1 MRQIYHIQTREIYL
15 KSNFPSQFSDIKCLV
30 PQCSGRDENLHI
42 FSCTYLSPQNQV
54 MPESSFVTYHDIFSN
69 NTDLQQIVAKIIFSR
84 LEVRKAYIGPRW
96 FKNKKGLQIDPRQSL
111 NKSVNLGIKG
121 TRKGKRKT
129 KQYQT
134 TKKMTPKQL

>member
-1 MRQIYHIQTREIYL
+1 
-15 KSNFPSQFSDIKCLV
+15 
-30 PQCSGRDENLHI
+30 
-42 FSCTYLSPQNQV
+42 
-54 MPESSFVTYHDIFSN
+54 MPESSFVTYYDIFSN

-84 LEVRKAYIGPRW
+84 LEVRKAYIDPRW

-134 TKKMTPKQL
+134 AKKMTPKQL